1 MTETVIDRV
10 RGVMDAASLSQTAFA
25 ERVGLSPDKLSKS
38 LSGVRRFSSLDLA
51 RIAEATGTTVDYLLG
66 GREPVRPR
74 SAARSGGA
82 VAEGARWAEVEAIA
96 CRFQNAYDV
105 LDLLGRPRAIPD
117 LPQPR
122 PELER
127 YVDQGEHLAADF
139 TEHLARQGA
148 GAPAGMDL
156 PSLTRLLAD
165 HCGID
170 VALVDLPVQAALSG
184 ATWQSDAFRIV
195 LLATTQEWTRAR
207 FTLAHEVGH
216 LLARDAQDLRAD
228 AVPEPGRQKDYSEV
242 RANVFAA
249 HFLMPEAEVRAV
261 WERTVTD
268 RNAPTDAELS
278 ELVVAFKVSPS
289 ALAARLHRIG
299 LLDTARRNRF
309 RGFTTE
315 ICHVL
320 AGRLDDHYRHRAES
334 AVARPPLVP
343 MAELHAAYEAGETT
357 LRPLAAYLDRSV
369 DDLRAIL
376 EPSPAPRALPED
388 ERGDPVFQ
396 P

>member
-1 MTETVIDRV
+1 MTETVIERV
-10 RGVMDAASLSQTAFA
+10 RKVMDAASLSQAAFA
-25 ERVGLSPDKLSKS
+25 DRIGLSPDKLSKS
-38 LSGVRRFSSLDLA
+38 LGGVRRFSSLDLA
-51 RIAEATGTTVDYLLG
+51 RIAEATGTTVDYLIS

-74 SAARSGGA
+74 AAARSTGA
-82 VAEGARWAEVEAIA
+82 VAEGAGWAEIEAIA
-96 CRFQNAYDV
+96 SRFQNAYEV
-105 LDLLGRPRAIPD
+105 LRLLDRPRFVPD
-117 LPQPR
+117 LPAPR
-122 PELER
+122 ADLER
-127 YVDQGEHLAADF
+127 YVDQGERLASDLA
-139 TEHLARQGA
+139 EHLAGRGA
-148 GAPAGMDL
+148 GSPAGMDL

-170 VALVDLPVQAALSG
+170 VALVEFPSRAALSG
-184 ATWQSDAFRIV
+184 ATWQSEGFRIV

-228 AVPEPGRQKDYSEV
+228 ATPQPGKQKDYTEV

-249 HFLMPEAEVRAV
+249 HFLMPAAEVRAA
-261 WERTVTD
+261 WERTVAD
-268 RNAPTDAELS
+268 PKAPTDAELS
-278 ELVVAFKVSPS
+278 ELVVTFKVSPS
-289 ALAARLHRIG
+289 ALAARLNRLG
-299 LLDTARRNRF
+299 LLDSSRRDRF

-334 AVARPPLVP
+334 AVARPPLAP
-343 MAELHAAYEAGETT
+343 MAELLAAYEAGETT
-357 LRPLAAYLDRSV
+357 LRPLAAYLDRDV

-376 EPSPAPRALPED
+376 EPARPPRPLPED
-388 ERGDPVFQ
+388 EKGDPVFQ

>member
-1 MTETVIDRV
+1 MSETVNDRV
-10 RGVMDAASLSQTAFA
+10 REVMDAASLSQAAFA
-25 ERVGLSPDKLSKS
+25 ERVGLSRDKLSKS

-51 RIAEATGTTVDYLLG
+51 RIAEAFDTTVDWLLS

-74 SAARSGGA
+74 SAARPAGA
-82 VAEGARWAEVEAIA
+82 GAEGVRWAEIEEIA

-105 LDLLGRPRAIPD
+105 LDLLGRPRPIPH
-117 LPQPR
+117 LPELR
-122 PELER
+122 TELER
-127 YVDQGEHLAADF
+127 YVDQGERLAADL
-139 TEHLARQGA
+139 TQHLGRLGA
-148 GAPAGMDL
+148 ESPAGMDL
-156 PSLTRLLAD
+156 AALIRLLGD

-170 VALVDLPVQAALSG
+170 VALVEFPAQAALSG
-184 ATWQSDAFRIV
+184 ATWQSDGFRIV

-216 LLARDAQDLRAD
+216 LLAQDAQDLRAD
-228 AVPEPGRQKDYSEV
+228 MAPEPGKQKDYTEV

-249 HFLMPEAEVRAV
+249 HFLLPEAEVRAA

-268 RNAPTDAELS
+268 PHSPTDAELS
-278 ELVVAFKVSPS
+278 ALVVTFKVSPS
-289 ALAARLHRIG
+289 ALAARLHRLG
-299 LLDTARRNRF
+299 LLDTARRDRF

-334 AVARPPLVP
+334 AAARPPLVP
-343 MAELHAAYEAGETT
+343 MELLHAAYEAGETT
-357 LRPLAAYLDRSV
+357 LRPLAAYLNRTV

-376 EPSPAPRALPED
+376 EPAPPRRPLPED
-388 ERGDPVFQ
+388 EKGDPVFQ

>member
-1 MTETVIDRV
+1 MAETVRDRV
-10 RGVMDAASLSQTAFA
+10 RKVMDAASLSQAAFA

-51 RIAEATGTTVDYLLG
+51 RIAEATGTTVDYLLS

-74 SAARSGGA
+74 SAARPAGTT
-82 VAEGARWAEVEAIA
+82 AEGAGWPEIEAIA

-105 LDLLGRPRAIPD
+105 LELLGRPRSIPD
-117 LPQPR
+117 LPAPR
-122 PELER
+122 PDLER
-127 YVDQGEHLAADF
+127 YVDQGERLAADLI
-139 TEHLARQGA
+139 EHLARREA
-148 GAPAGMDL
+148 GSPAGMDL
-156 PSLTRLLAD
+156 PALTRLLAD

-170 VALVDLPVQAALSG
+170 VALVEFPAQAALSG
-184 ATWQSDAFRIV
+184 ATWQSDAFRLV

-228 AVPEPGRQKDYSEV
+228 ATPQPGRQKDYTEV

-249 HFLMPEAEVRAV
+249 HFLMPDAEVRAA

-268 RNAPTDAELS
+268 PQAPTDAELS
-278 ELVVAFKVSPS
+278 ELVVTFKVSPS
-289 ALAARLHRIG
+289 ALAARLNRLG
-299 LLDTARRNRF
+299 LLDTARRDRF

-315 ICHVL
+315 TCHVL
-320 AGRLDDHYRHRAES
+320 TDRLDDHYRHRAES

-343 MAELHAAYEAGETT
+343 MAELLAAYEAGETT
-357 LRPLAAYLDRSV
+357 LRPLAAYLDRTV
-369 DDLRAIL
+369 DDLRAIV
-376 EPSPAPRALPED
+376 EPARAARPLPKD
-388 ERGDPVFQ
+388 EKGDPVFQ

>member
-1 MTETVIDRV
+1 MADTVIDRV
-10 RGVMDAASLSQTAFA
+10 RKVMGAASLSQAAFA

-51 RIAEATGTTVDYLLG
+51 RIAEVTDTTVDYLLS

-74 SAARSGGA
+74 SAARPAGT
-82 VAEGARWAEVEAIA
+82 VAEGACWAEIEALA
-96 CRFQNAYDV
+96 CRFQTAYEV
-105 LDLLGRPRAIPD
+105 LELLDRPRSIPD
-117 LPQPR
+117 LPAPR

-127 YVDQGEHLAADF
+127 YVDQGERLAADL
-139 TEHLARQGA
+139 TEHLARRGA
-148 GAPAGMDL
+148 ESPAGMDL
-156 PSLTRLLAD
+156 PALTRLLAE

-170 VALVDLPVQAALSG
+170 VALVEFPSQAALSG

-216 LLARDAQDLRAD
+216 LLACDAQDLRAD
-228 AVPEPGRQKDYSEV
+228 ATPQPGRQKDYTEV

-249 HFLMPEAEVRAV
+249 HFLMPEAVVRNA

-268 RNAPTDAELS
+268 PQAPTDAELS
-278 ELVVAFKVSPS
+278 DLVVTFKVSPS
-289 ALAARLHRIG
+289 ALAARLHRLG
-299 LLDTARRNRF
+299 LLDTARRDRF

-343 MAELHAAYEAGETT
+343 MAELLAAYEAGETT
-357 LRPLAAYLDRSV
+357 LRPLAAYLGRTV
-369 DDLRAIL
+369 DDLRAIV
-376 EPSPAPRALPED
+376 EPARAARPLPED
-388 ERGDPVFQ
+388 EKGDPVFQ

>member
-10 RGVMDAASLSQTAFA
+10 RKVMDAASLSQAAFA

-51 RIAEATGTTVDYLLG
+51 RIAEAADTTVDYLLS

-74 SAARSGGA
+74 SAARPAGS
-82 VAEGARWAEVEAIA
+82 VAEGARWAEIEALA

-105 LDLLGRPRAIPD
+105 LDLLGRPRPIPQ
-117 LPQPR
+117 LPGLR

-127 YVDQGEHLAADF
+127 YVDQGERLAADL
-139 TEHLARQGA
+139 TEHLAQRGA
-148 GAPAGMDL
+148 GSPAGMDL
-156 PSLTRLLAD
+156 PALFRLLGD

-170 VALVDLPVQAALSG
+170 VALVEFPAQAALSG
-184 ATWQSDAFRIV
+184 ATWQSDGFRIV

-228 AVPEPGRQKDYSEV
+228 RAPQPGKQKDYTEV

-249 HFLMPEAEVRAV
+249 HFLLPEADVRAA

-268 RNAPTDAELS
+268 PHAPTDAELG
-278 ELVVAFKVSPS
+278 ELVVTFKVSPS
-289 ALAARLHRIG
+289 ALAARLHRLG
-299 LLDTARRNRF
+299 LLDTARRDRF

-343 MAELHAAYEAGETT
+343 MELLHAAYEAGETT
-357 LRPLAAYLDRSV
+357 LRPLAAYLDRTV

-376 EPSPAPRALPED
+376 EPAPSPRPLPED
-388 ERGDPVFQ
+388 EKGDPVFQ

>member
-10 RGVMDAASLSQTAFA
+10 RKVMGAASLSQAAFA
-25 ERVGLSPDKLSKS
+25 EQIGLSPDKLSKS
-38 LSGVRRFSSLDLA
+38 LGGVRRFSSLDLA
-51 RIAEATGTTVDYLLG
+51 RIAEAAGTTVDYLIS

-74 SAARSGGA
+74 AAARSTGA
-82 VAEGARWAEVEAIA
+82 VAEGAGWAGIEAIA
-96 CRFQNAYDV
+96 SRFQNAYEV
-105 LDLLGRPRAIPD
+105 LQLLDRPRSIPD
-117 LPQPR
+117 LPAPR
-122 PELER
+122 ADLER
-127 YVDQGEHLAADF
+127 YVDQGERLASDLA
-139 TEHLARQGA
+139 EHLAGRGA
-148 GAPAGMDL
+148 GSPAGMDL

-170 VALVDLPVQAALSG
+170 VALVEFPSRAALSG

-216 LLARDAQDLRAD
+216 ILARDAQDLRAD
-228 AVPEPGRQKDYSEV
+228 ATPQPGKQKDYTEV

-249 HFLMPEAEVRAV
+249 HFLMPAAEVRAA
-261 WERTVTD
+261 WERTVAD
-268 RNAPTDAELS
+268 PQAPTDAELS
-278 ELVVAFKVSPS
+278 ELVVTFKVSPS
-289 ALAARLHRIG
+289 ALAARLNRLG
-299 LLDTARRNRF
+299 LLDSLRRDRF

-334 AVARPPLVP
+334 AVSRPPLAP
-343 MAELHAAYEAGETT
+343 MAELLAAYEAGETT
-357 LRPLAAYLDRSV
+357 LRPLAAYLDRDV

-376 EPSPAPRALPED
+376 EPARPPRPLPED
-388 ERGDPVFQ
+388 EKGDPVFQ